1 MWSVLAHSC
10 EETVVEIWLETV
22 EGAVAFLKHSLTSS
36 VLSAVYNYVSAGE
49 SKRKSVLV
57 WDSKISTEGHELKA

>member
-1 MWSVLAHSC
+1 MK
-10 EETVVEIWLETV
+10 TVVEIWLGTV

-36 VLSAVYNYVSAGE
+36 ILSAVYNYVSAGE

-57 WDSKISTEGHELKA
+57 WELKISTEGHELKA